1 MDVESDTDSLDEL
14 LNWTPGAGR
23 AVPIDPIDLNIPED
37 QDHCVQWTRAANGPY
52 KRCAKCHRRFS
63 PGNFMDSKPLPDVT
77 NQGRIDRACKLKA
90 KCQFCRRLEKRAP
103 GYAERAIRKKQQRE
117 TNSNQNEQADR
128 LSNPSSL
135 ARFTKGVVKAFSE
148 RDENFIGFRG
158 VHDLA
163 AHLTG
168 DIADRRTAA
177 DVLVNMFMGTLP
189 NHPDTGYSIIDYREI
204 GQKYRFVFRKE
215 TQLSETR
222 ARGVP
227 QALKGSKCFTYVC
240 SQHRSRTVKPK
251 ERPFS
256 EQRNRQSI
264 QAQGCG
270 GFINIY
276 FPSHGQLTFPDST
289 AQVAIKVRHMG
300 HIGRDIGGVAEEIR
314 KWIQDNPRP
323 SAKQQRDECILA
335 LRNGDIPHKD
345 EHDFISPA
353 HCYYWWN
360 KAQTGTHR
368 VSEDPWENVRHRLDA
383 EPEV

>member
-1 MDVESDTDSLDEL
+1 MVDVESDTDSLDEL
-14 LNWTPGAGR
+14 LEWTPHR
-23 AVPIDPIDLNIPED
+23 AEPIDLDIPED
-37 QDHCVQWTRAANGPY
+37 QDHCVQWTRAANGPR
-52 KRCAKCHRRFS
+52 KRCAKCHRVFS
-63 PGNFMDSKPLPDVT
+63 ALQFIDRKPLADVT
-77 NQGRIDRACKLKA
+77 NQLRINRACKVRA
-90 KCQFCRRLEKRAP
+90 KCQFCRKLEQRAP
-103 GYAERAIRKKQQRE
+103 GYAKRAIRKQQQRD
-117 TNSNQNEQADR
+117 TNPDQNR
-128 LSNPSSL
+128 LEAPWSL
-135 ARFTKGVVKAFSE
+135 ARLTRSFVQVFSPGE
-148 RDENFIGFRG
+148 DDYMDFRC

-177 DVLVNMFMGTLP
+177 DVLMNMFQGTLP
-189 NHPDTGYSIIDYREI
+189 NQHGTGYSIMDYREI
-204 GQKYRFVFRKE
+204 GQKYRFIFDKE

-227 QALKGSKCFTYVC
+227 QALQGSKCFTYLC
-240 SQHRSRTVKPK
+240 SQHRQRTVKPK

-256 EQRNRQSI
+256 RQRNRQSI
-264 QAQGCG
+264 EGQGCG
-270 GFINIY
+270 GIIKIY
-276 FPSHGQLTFPDST
+276 FPSHGQLTFPGST

-335 LRNGDIPHKD
+335 LRNGDIAHKD